1 MPVSVNRHR
10 DRVVPKLL
18 LHIRRA
24 IVLHE
29 QDARV
34 CVAEILWVPDSEFY
48 ESIDAFERFLYDPLC
63 NLREKVGHI
72 LRFAQSFLAKI
83 KNMPFQF
90 PSRICLSLL

>member
-18 LHIRRA
+18 FIRRA

-34 CVAEILWVPDSEFY
+34 CVAEIVWVADSEFY

-90 PSRICLSLL
+90 PWLLLSF